1 MLQRR
6 IRPPLVMLLL
16 FAKKEEEEVIEDF
29 KIHQKIIVVIPT
41 APSPL

>member
-1 MLQRR
+1 LAAAGDAAAA
-6 IRPPLVMLLL
+6 
-16 FAKKEEEEVIEDF
+16 AKKEEEEVMEDF

>member
-1 MLQRR
+1 LAAAADAAAA
-6 IRPPLVMLLL
+6 
-16 FAKKEEEEVIEDF
+16 AKKEEDVIEDF

>member
-1 MLQRR
+1 LAAAADAAAA
-6 IRPPLVMLLL
+6 
-16 FAKKEEEEVIEDF
+16 AKKEEEVTEDF

>member
-1 MLQRR
+1 LAAAADAAAA
-6 IRPPLVMLLL
+6 
-16 FAKKEEEEVIEDF
+16 AKKEEEVIEDF